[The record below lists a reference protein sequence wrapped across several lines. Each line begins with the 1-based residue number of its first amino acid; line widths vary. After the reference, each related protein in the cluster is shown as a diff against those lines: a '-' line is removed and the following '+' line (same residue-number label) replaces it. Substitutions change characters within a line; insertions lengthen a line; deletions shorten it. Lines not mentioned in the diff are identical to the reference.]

1 MEEKEEL
8 EEKEKKE
15 IANKIW
21 DTPFASRNLQVLKKS
36 QLAILIDSILDRIS
50 YENPEWDELD
60 VKDILF
66 EEKCWLIE
74 TLDPDFFERKG

>member
-1 MEEKEEL
+1 M

-21 DTPFASRNLQVLKKS
+21 DTSFASRNLQVLKKS
-36 QLAILIDSILDRIS
+36 QLVILIDSILDRIS

-74 TLDPDFFERKG
+74 TLDPDFFERKE